1 MHHRVTGRRYAIA
14 EAETLGDSDS
24 ASERDADHADRV
36 PGLRASG
43 RERHLLGRASHA
55 LAIALATLALPQA
68 GFAQWSMPDE
78 RPASQVV
85 LELYT
90 AQGCSACPPA
100 DAMMAELAM
109 REDVIALSL
118 HVDYWDYIGW
128 TDTFASNTNTM
139 RQTHYARRQGQSTI
153 YTPQVV
159 INGSEIIE
167 GFRVKRVMESI
178 ASHSARPPGVALD
191 ITRGERDDAEKD
203 GYRLEIHARHLAAEE
218 EPLELTSRAAASA
231 PALLGSL
238 SPEASPA
245 GEPLHLQLVRYKPS
259 AHVTIETGENAGRKV
274 QYFNI
279 VTDWTMIGEW
289 DMRAP
294 LEMAVTVNGSEPA
307 VVILQEAD
315 QGEIVAAARMR

>member
-1 MHHRVTGRRYAIA
+1 MHRVETRGNAIA
-14 EAETLGDSDS
+14 AAGSNHGDDE
-24 ASERDADHADRV
+24 SECGAQGHATA
-36 PGLRASG
+36 PGAVESG
-43 RERHLLGRASHA
+43 RQGGQWGRHWHRSAALCMA
-55 LAIALATLALPQA
+55 LAALGLPQA
-68 GFAQWSMPDE
+68 ALAQWSMPDE

-128 TDTFASNTNTM
+128 PDTFASRDHTD
-139 RQTHYARRQGQSTI
+139 RQTRYARRNGHSTI

-159 INGSEIIE
+159 INGTEIFE
-167 GFRVKRVMESI
+167 GFRVTRVMETI
-178 ASHSARPPGVALD
+178 ASQSARMPVVALD
-191 ITRGERDDAEKD
+191 ISRSDAAD
-203 GYRLEIHARHLAAEE
+203 NSYRLEISARRITAED
-218 EPLELTSRAAASA
+218 PPIELTSRAASSA

-238 SPEASPA
+238 SPGDLPLA
-245 GEPLHLQLVRYKPS
+245 EPVHLQLVRYKPS
-259 AHVTIETGENAGRKV
+259 AHVTIDAGENAGRQV

-279 VTDWTMIGEW
+279 VTEWDVIGEW

-294 LEMAVTVNGSEPA
+294 LEMAVTIDGSDPA
-307 VVILQEAD
+307 VVIMQEPD
-315 QGEIVAAARMR
+315 QGEIVAAARLR